1 MSEPDRDRAFWR
13 RLETPLIV
21 LIALHSVGVG
31 IGALL
36 FAGPG
41 TRFGG
46 FGEVT
51 PHFFVRQVG
60 IFHVVVAI
68 AYLWDWFRHGSV
80 GLLMITKTIA
90 VVFLAAMMALD
101 RLPWVVPFSLVADGL
116 MAVAVWI
123 VHRMGG
129 GGPILARR

>member
-1 MSEPDRDRAFWR
+1 VSAPDRERAFWR
-13 RLETPLIV
+13 RVETPLIV
-21 LIALHSVGVG
+21 LVALHSFGVG

-60 IFHVVVAI
+60 IFHVVVAFT
-68 AYLWDWFRHGSV
+68 YLWDWFRHRSV
-80 GLLMITKTIA
+80 GLLLVTKTIA
-90 VVFLAAMMALD
+90 VLFLGTMMAVD

-116 MAVAVWI
+116 MAVAVWA
-123 VHRMGG
+123 VHRMAGG
-129 GGPILARR
+129 TPFGRA